1 MERVGEENI
10 CSGRFFCLISQS
22 EKVSEF
28 VKHVF
33 ILILI
38 ALKGAFDK
46 ACLPSHTIRNGWGGN
61 FLLHDNI

>member
-1 MERVGEENI
+1 MERMGEENT
-10 CSGRFFCLISQS
+10 CSGRFFCLISLS
-22 EKVSEF
+22 EKVSEC

-46 ACLPSHTIRNGWGGN
+46 TCLPSRTIRNGWGEN

>member
-10 CSGRFFCLISQS
+10 CSGRFFCLISPS
-22 EKVSEF
+22 EKVSEC

-33 ILILI
+33 IPILI

-46 ACLPSHTIRNGWGGN
+46 TCLPSRTIRNGWGEN

>member
-10 CSGRFFCLISQS
+10 CSGRFFCLISLS
-22 EKVSEF
+22 EKISEC

-46 ACLPSHTIRNGWGGN
+46 TCLPACTIRNGWG
-61 FLLHDNI
+61 

>member
-10 CSGRFFCLISQS
+10 CSGRFFCLISLS
-22 EKVSEF
+22 EKVSEC

-46 ACLPSHTIRNGWGGN
+46 TCLPSRTIRNR
-61 FLLHDNI
+61 